1 MRATRD
7 QVFAAINSERAYQE
21 SKWGGHYQEA
31 ESWCLFIEHYAHLA
45 RTKASTT
52 DFSDPANLT
61 AYLAD
66 IRKIGTLA
74 VAAME
79 QHGAPRRENF

>member
-1 MRATRD
+1 MTGRNE
-7 QVFAAINSERAYQE
+7 VYAAIDSERAYQE
-21 SKWGGHYQEA
+21 SKWGGHRHEA

-52 DFSDPANLT
+52 DFTEVPNLI
-61 AYLAD
+61 AYLD
-66 IRKIGTLA
+66 DLRKIATLA

-79 QHGAPRRENF
+79 QHGAPRREGF